1 MKRDTTVDYRHR
13 PVGEL
18 VAEDYTRA
26 AVFTRFGIDFCCG
39 GGRNVAEAC
48 ERVGARYDDLEAALR
63 AVDGADVTDG
73 ATDDARSWPLDRL
86 IAHIEHVHHSY
97 VRENLPVLKKWTDKV
112 ARVHGPRHEE
122 LLEVRDAVARLADE
136 MEEHMAAEEGVL
148 FPRVLALVHGRGA
161 GQSGLA
167 SETLDSLEDDHER
180 AGNLMKRLR
189 ELTNGFQPPADACA
203 TYRAAFALL
212 GEFEADLHRHVHLEN
227 NILFPRAAELGRA

>member
-1 MKRDTTVDYRHR
+1 MEHDTTVDYRHR

-39 GGRNVAEAC
+39 GGRNVADAC
-48 ERVGARYDDLEAALR
+48 ERAGARYDDLEAALR
-63 AVDGADVTDG
+63 AVDGADATEG
-73 ATDDARSWPLDRL
+73 ATDDARSWPLERL
-86 IAHIEHVHHSY
+86 IAHIVHVHHGY
-97 VRENLPVLKKWTDKV
+97 VRENLPVLRKWTDKV
-112 ARVHGPRHEE
+112 ARVHGPRHAE
-122 LLEVRDAVARLADE
+122 LLEVRDAVALLADE
-136 MEEHMAAEEGVL
+136 LEEHMAAEEGVL
-148 FPRVLALVHGRGA
+148 FPRVLE
-161 GQSGLA
+161 QSGVGT
-167 SETLDSLEDDHER
+167 ETLDALEDDHER
-180 AGNLMKRLR
+180 AGDLMKRLR